1 MTRSDGGHDLELYT
15 GNITRKTG
23 VVSSIG
29 RGENNECSHRVED
42 DEYISDV
49 HCSMRVVVS
58 ANSKGIEEV
67 KLSIKD
73 EQTTNGTK
81 VNNTKLARSG
91 VWMPIHKGD
100 QLKLVKKPY

>member
-1 MTRSDGGHDLELYT
+1 
-15 GNITRKTG
+15 
-23 VVSSIG
+23 
-29 RGENNECSHRVED
+29 
-42 DEYISDV
+42 
-49 HCSMRVVVS
+49 MRVVIS

-100 QLKLVKKPY
+100 QLKLGKTLLKVNVQQNLWRAFFMPVEVPFVAADAKSVWNIETECNVAIMLGVYEFDASK